1 MTRRFDQAWD
11 LMLMA
16 ITLSA
21 LATPA
26 TAESDSEKERTEDCA
41 TAVMTEYV
49 KANDALLQE
58 TATVMSVEAT
68 IAQRRLQEEYCL
80 RFVRCSL
87 DDQNSAIFRVQFDS
101 CLKDEALE
109 KYGAIPGVQNQ
120 LAWPSGKRAKF
131 SHGPCDNRD
140 AESNFDPQVI
150 AVAKEMFLHRLDC
163 LD

>member
-1 MTRRFDQAWD
+1 MPRICAGAGKRPTVAGSSVKLPLVEKMTRRFDQAWN

-109 KYGAIPGVQNQ
+109 KYGAIPG
-120 LAWPSGKRAKF
+120 
-131 SHGPCDNRD
+131 DTD
-140 AESNFDPQVI
+140 
-150 AVAKEMFLHRLDC
+150 
-163 LD
+163 

>member
-1 MTRRFDQAWD
+1 MTRRFDQAWN

-41 TAVMTEYV
+41 TAAMTDYV
-49 KANDALLQE
+49 KANDALVQQ
-58 TATVMSVEAT
+58 TAPVMSVEAT

-109 KYGAIPGVQNQ
+109 KYGAIPG
-120 LAWPSGKRAKF
+120 
-131 SHGPCDNRD
+131 DTD
-140 AESNFDPQVI
+140 
-150 AVAKEMFLHRLDC
+150 
-163 LD
+163 

>member
-1 MTRRFDQAWD
+1 
-11 LMLMA
+11 MLMA

-26 TAESDSEKERTEDCA
+26 MTESDSKKEQTEDCA
-41 TAVMTEYV
+41 TAAMTDYV
-49 KANDALLQE
+49 KANDALVQQ

-109 KYGAIPGVQNQ
+109 KYGAIPG
-120 LAWPSGKRAKF
+120 
-131 SHGPCDNRD
+131 DTD
-140 AESNFDPQVI
+140 
-150 AVAKEMFLHRLDC
+150 
-163 LD
+163 